1 MTKKEIDFINKNFRL
16 TWEPNREKIKP
27 YLLKRKRMT
36 VTFEKLTEIIG
47 EKRAIFIAKNLS
59 IFKNDKIRYFVQNK
73 GKLDVYSK

>member
-1 MTKKEIDFINKNFRL
+1 MTEDQIIFFNKNFQI

-36 VTFEKLTEIIG
+36 ITFEKLIKIVG
-47 EKRAIFIAKNLS
+47 EKRANFIAKNLMK
-59 IFKNDKIRYFVQNK
+59 FKKDKIRYFVQNK